1 MAANAMRTPSI
12 SCNQI
17 KQTKMRDR
25 AGENRRCRNGI
36 YLSEVTKIV
45 ELGFCFL
52 QHTNFL
58 TQHATY
64 ATATACYLQQN
75 EEARRSKRYK
85 GDIAG
90 KVIDK
95 TNHHV
100 GNLLARNQQA
110 LSRFIRRIVPCIEFN
125 IGASHRE
132 LLVPSM
138 FPTGK

>member
-12 SCNQI
+12 SLAI
-17 KQTKMRDR
+17 KSSKQRFEGLDR

-36 YLSEVTKIV
+36 YLSEVTIFV
-45 ELGFCFL
+45 EHGVCKNQTSTCALQPVATCNFL
-52 QHTNFL
+52 QLVT
-58 TQHATY
+58 
-64 ATATACYLQQN
+64 
-75 EEARRSKRYK
+75 KV
-85 GDIAG
+85 IAG